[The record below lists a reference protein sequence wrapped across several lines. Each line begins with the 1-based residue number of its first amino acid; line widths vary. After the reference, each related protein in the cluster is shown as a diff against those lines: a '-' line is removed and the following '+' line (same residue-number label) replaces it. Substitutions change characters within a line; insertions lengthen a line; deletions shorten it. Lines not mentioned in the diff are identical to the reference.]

1 MKIDYEA
8 IGQRV
13 KNERKK
19 KGISQERLAELS
31 DLSVNTLSHIEC
43 GNTKFSLPSIIAI
56 VNALGITVDCLLMD
70 VVDNSL
76 IQFKRELAE
85 IFDNCSKEEYT
96 LLADICKTT
105 LDTYR
110 KIQNK

>member
-19 KGISQERLAELS
+19 KGMSQERLAELS

-96 LLADICKTT
+96 LLSDICKTT

>member
-19 KGISQERLAELS
+19 KGISQESLAELS

-76 IQFKRELAE
+76 IQFKRELVE

-96 LLADICKTT
+96 LLSDICKTT

>member
-1 MKIDYEA
+1 MKIDYVA

-76 IQFKRELAE
+76 IQFKRELVE

-96 LLADICKTT
+96 LLSDICKTT